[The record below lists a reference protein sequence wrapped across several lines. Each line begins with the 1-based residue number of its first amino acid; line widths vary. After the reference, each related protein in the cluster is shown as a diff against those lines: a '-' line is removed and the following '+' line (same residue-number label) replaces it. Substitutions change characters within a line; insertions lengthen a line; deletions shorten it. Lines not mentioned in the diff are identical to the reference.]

1 MDGEQRWEKVQQFSW
16 TKKKKKKNSFISVY
30 SFMQI
35 DSRLMLRVEWLFIS
49 KLTFKTELHFKWR
62 DLSTE
67 HQCEVFLLPSFL
79 PKATTEKKLIDPS
92 GGEFANTFLWI
103 IYSSHKI

>member
-16 TKKKKKKNSFISVY
+16 TKKKKNSFISVY